1 MQFRSRHRGSAR
13 PGAPA
18 SDPAAPAIS
27 TPQTLPF
34 WSLISGGIINM
45 FVPSGG
51 GQWAVQGPV
60 MTEAAKA
67 IGADIPRV
75 AMGVA
80 MGDQWTN
87 MIQPFWTI
95 PALAIAGLH
104 VRDVMGYTVITC
116 IWTGII
122 FSLGLLFL

>member
-1 MQFRSRHRGSAR
+1 MQFRSRHCGSAR

-18 SDPAAPAIS
+18 SDPAAPVIS
-27 TPQTLPF
+27 TPQTLSF

-104 VRDVMGYTVITC
+104 VRGVMGYTVITC